1 MNEQILQMGENRQ
14 ENLNFIICD
23 LKDIDGGGKGM
34 DTTETSILIN
44 IFDRYKKD
52 KKICSDK
59 LRDCINKIIE
69 ILSCW
74 VTDKNDELN
83 SAYLSLIKKL
93 KELKKRINWSL
104 LFLFLYISM
113 LKYKVNLKDGSSKIV
128 SIRDYNEAVPKMNEK
143 LASGEWKDY
152 EVLP

>member
-1 MNEQILQMGENRQ
+1 MGENRQ

-93 KELKKRINWSL
+93 KELKKRIN
-104 LFLFLYISM
+104 
-113 LKYKVNLKDGSSKIV
+113 
-128 SIRDYNEAVPKMNEK
+128 
-143 LASGEWKDY
+143 
-152 EVLP
+152 